1 MLETFGAT
9 FSGVFASFLLWF
21 GSRYLIRKQRNKK
34 LLKAMMQEIQEELQA
49 NIAILSQFSK
59 HIPDMLA
66 TSGHIPMTITS
77 LELVA
82 HQYAVTSGEIRLL
95 SDIRKQRLIR
105 YTASILERY
114 NEFVDNTERL
124 LAIFILKDDGL
135 IWAKYRVDRQV
146 ELANDTIKLLQ
157 DTLNKLQQDKITN
170 EIKPFETN

>member
-9 FSGVFASFLLWF
+9 FSGVIASFLLWF

-34 LLKAMMQEIQEELQA
+34 LLKATMQEIQEELQA
-49 NIAILSQFSK
+49 NITILSQFSK
-59 HIPDMLA
+59 NILDVLA
-66 TSGHIPMTITS
+66 SGRIPMVITR
-77 LELVA
+77 LELGA
-82 HQYAVTSGEIRLL
+82 HQYAVTSGEIRVL

-124 LAIFILKDDGL
+124 LATFVLKDDGL

-146 ELANDTIKLLQ
+146 ELANDTIKCLQ

-170 EIKPFETN
+170 RD